1 MELIKL
7 DGNTYYIKNVN
18 NIGVY
23 KINENEVYLIDAGND
38 SDCGKKI
45 IKLLNDANLV
55 IKGIISTH
63 SHADHIGGNKVISD
77 RCNAKVY
84 SHGIENCFINYPIL
98 EPIMLY
104 GSSPFS
110 NLQNK
115 FLMAKPSTSLELEDN
130 LPDGLEYFS
139 LKGHSPD
146 MIGIKTNEDI
156 YFLGDSLASLDMIN
170 KYHIFFLYDIEE
182 YLNTLEYLKTLKGK
196 YYVLSHSELL
206 DDITD
211 LIELNKKK
219 IDEIIENI
227 LSITST
233 YQTFEEILK
242 SLFDYYQLTLN
253 LNQYVLV
260 GSTLKS
266 YLSYLIK
273 LNKLTYDFIDNKMV
287 YISKKDLN

>member
-7 DGNTYYIKNVN
+7 GNNTYYIKNVN

-23 KINENEVYLIDAGND
+23 KINENNVYLIDAGND

-45 IKLLNDANLV
+45 IKLLNENNFI

-77 RCNAKVY
+77 RCNALIY
-84 SHGIENCFINYPIL
+84 AHGIENCFIDYPIL
-98 EPIMLY
+98 EPLMLY

-115 FLMAKPSTSLELEDN
+115 FLMAKPSTSLELDGN

-139 LKGHSPD
+139 LKGHSID
-146 MIGIKTNEDI
+146 MIGIKTNDDI
-156 YFLGDSLASLDMIN
+156 YFLGDSLASIDMIN

-196 YYVLSHSELL
+196 YYVLSHSKLQE
-206 DDITD
+206 DITD

-219 IDEIIENI
+219 IDEIINNI
-227 LSITST
+227 LNITKT

-260 GSTLKS
+260 GSTLKA

-287 YISKKDLN
+287 YISEKDLN